1 MKKIKL
7 KHKKNIRAIDY
18 ILIVIFLLIISVF
31 FAFRFIGKH
40 ITPIIQDYAEK
51 QAKKIS
57 SIVISQAV
65 TDEVID
71 YINQE
76 EMFITTKDDS
86 NNIQSVDFNSAAI
99 NQVLGKVSKSVKS
112 YLKKLESGEIENLN
126 LSDTSVF
133 NVNQKKLKNGI
144 IYEIPTGI
152 IFNNGLLANLGPKIP
167 IKLSL
172 IGDIVTDI
180 NTDIKDYGINNAV
193 IQVSMKI
200 TISEQVIFPY
210 DSSQIKVETNVPVAM
225 KLIQGNVPGYYF
237 NGTKEPSLS
246 ISSD

>member
-1 MKKIKL
+1 M
-7 KHKKNIRAIDY
+7 
-18 ILIVIFLLIISVF
+18 
-31 FAFRFIGKH
+31 
-40 ITPIIQDYAEK
+40 
-51 QAKKIS
+51 
-57 SIVISQAV
+57 ISQAV

-193 IQVSMKI
+193 IQVSVKI

-246 ISSD
+246 ISSE